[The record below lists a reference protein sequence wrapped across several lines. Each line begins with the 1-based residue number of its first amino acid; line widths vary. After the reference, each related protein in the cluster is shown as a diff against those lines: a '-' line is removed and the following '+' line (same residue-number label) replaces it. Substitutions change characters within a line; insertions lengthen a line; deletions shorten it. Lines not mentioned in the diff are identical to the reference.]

1 MTGKIVLLLGGILAV
16 QSLYIT
22 SVPITNWGNYLDPVE
37 CPTGS
42 FVTSFKLR
50 TESYR
55 GQAVDD
61 TALNDIE
68 IRCTNPTTKRVVF
81 TGKSLSPHDGWGN
94 WGAWKDCGTDPYV
107 FSGFQLRV
115 EPNQGEGD
123 DTATNNIR
131 FKCRGNSNGTTFAD
145 VVEGDGGNFGSWG
158 NWSLCPALHGI
169 CGYRLQ
175 FEK

>member
-81 TGKSLSPHDGWGN
+81 TGKSLSPHGMCKVIYVRVSYTYILILDG
-94 WGAWKDCGTDPYV
+94 KL
-107 FSGFQLRV
+107 FL
-115 EPNQGEGD
+115 
-123 DTATNNIR
+123 
-131 FKCRGNSNGTTFAD
+131 K
-145 VVEGDGGNFGSWG
+145 
-158 NWSLCPALHGI
+158 L
-169 CGYRLQ
+169 
-175 FEK
+175 